1 MSVIAQNN
9 AESLL
14 NYITGSAGG
23 WPANT
28 NVGIIVGTD
37 YFIESGSNN
46 IYFNEIN
53 TNCGMYGSYDTQSAF
68 VDKMSDYVNELGCH
82 TCYIYGTTH
91 RKVNPS
97 TIQRPLISSSFAR
110 HGISVNFEDND
121 NTSITY
127 YSQRG
132 QAQHSGSFHLFYQ
145 TPWWDDSTLLN
156 MVSGSFSKST
166 FRTILGSSPVSSSLI
181 PLFNTGSFSSN
192 NPHHPDYL
200 VREPG
205 QHAAGPMGQSGMEF
219 HKYNSGTDVYQNAVN
234 SGSLLIE
241 KFIVGS
247 GSIQNNEG
255 YATQLKLE
263 HLMTS
268 QKQVLIQDRDMYGG
282 NNIAAPKYELKGDR
296 WYGKNTIMLSTASGS
311 LIKMYDGSTKEVQD
325 VAVGDI
331 VKSYLPV
338 GMPDEFSAQDWYD
351 YSTNTLEGSTM
362 SGSVVVRTFSSDAFG
377 YRLINGSIKVPY
389 TEQGMHS
396 SVVQY
401 FVKDSSNN
409 WSWRKPADGLYIGES
424 FLNSSEEEVEITSI
438 TEVSE
443 SLKFYSLD
451 VEDIDTYFQSD
462 IVVHNL
468 PPK

>member
-1 MSVIAQNN
+1 MSVQSKTIEFINH
-9 AESLL
+9 
-14 NYITGSAGG
+14 ITGSAGG
-23 WPANT
+23 WPSLSNAAIIGGMDYIVESGSNEVKFVELNT
-28 NVGIIVGTD
+28 NVGIVGSAAMQT
-37 YFIESGSNN
+37 
-46 IYFNEIN
+46 
-53 TNCGMYGSYDTQSAF
+53 GSYFDVMADYAVSQSYDKCF
-68 VDKMSDYVNELGCH
+68 V
-82 TCYIYGTTH
+82 YGMAG
-91 RKVNPS
+91 KKQNP
-97 TIQRPLISSSFAR
+97 TYAQQALISSSFAR
-110 HGISVNFEDND
+110 HNIPVTFEYQM
-121 NTSITY
+121 NTSHTY
-127 YSQRG
+127 FSQRG
-132 QAQHSGSFHLFYQ
+132 QAQYSGSFHLFYQ

-219 HKYNSGTDVYQNAVN
+219 HKYNPSTNAYQNAVS

-247 GSIQNNEG
+247 GSVQHSEG

-311 LIKMYDGSTKEVQD
+311 LIKMYDGSTKQVQD
-325 VAVGDI
+325 VEVGDI